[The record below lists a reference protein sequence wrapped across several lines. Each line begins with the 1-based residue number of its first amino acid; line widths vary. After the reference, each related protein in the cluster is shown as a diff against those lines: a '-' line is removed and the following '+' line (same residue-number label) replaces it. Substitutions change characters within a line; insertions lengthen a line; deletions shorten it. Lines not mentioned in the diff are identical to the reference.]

1 MNAGR
6 TIFSQLMDFLPRD
19 EFHRCVQRYNGN
31 HKIQT
36 FSCFDQYLCMAFAQ
50 LTGRE
55 SLRDI
60 EACLRTFGPDSITPA
75 FGANESPATPWP
87 TPTTFDPGKYTPT
100 SRNVSL
106 PQPPNSMPIPI
117 WASIW
122 TTRFMP

>member
-1 MNAGR
+1 MNPGR

-55 SLRDI
+55 SLR
-60 EACLRTFGPDSITPA
+60 APKRTYCL
-75 FGANESPATPWP
+75 
-87 TPTTFDPGKYTPT
+87 
-100 SRNVSL
+100 
-106 PQPPNSMPIPI
+106 
-117 WASIW
+117 ASDYADEDQQC
-122 TTRFMP
+122 